1 MRKWKWWILVLVIGM
16 IAAAAVGII
25 REQRKASAVL
35 AKSYIMYDQW
45 GVLPEGDFS
54 DPEAIRMAIDNYD
67 TRWKQLHIGGHPFDS
82 TLEDWQIFSSAG
94 RYDVSVT
101 LGSWSED
108 WAPLFFLNHVAKVTV
123 RKDCVYVERGEDGK
137 YHITACVARDEVE
150 AKMAREDG
158 VWKEKEVR
166 NGGDAWMLRRYVLT
180 DAQSAAELLREWDSK
195 MNAAQ
200 KSALQDA
207 LQVTEQTYMTLEDA
221 VTAARTIDIDAFCP
235 LRP

>member
-1 MRKWKWWILVLVIGM
+1 MRKWKWWILVLAVLIVAG
-16 IAAAAVGII
+16 AAVGII
-25 REQRKASAVL
+25 REQREASAVL
-35 AKSYIMYDQW
+35 AESYIMYDQW
-45 GVLPEGDFS
+45 GVLPEGDPT
-54 DPEAIRMAIDNYD
+54 DPDAIQMAIDNYD
-67 TRWKQLHIGGHPFDS
+67 TRWKQLHIGRHPYNS
-82 TLEDWQIFSSAG
+82 TPEDWQIFSNAG

-101 LGSWSED
+101 LGGWSED

-123 RKDCVYVERGEDGK
+123 RKDCVYIERDEDDK
-137 YHITACVARDEVE
+137 YHITACIARDEVT

-166 NGGDAWMLRRYVLT
+166 NDGDAWMLRRYVLT
-180 DAQSAAELLREWDSK
+180 DAQSAAELLREWDNK

-207 LQVTEQTYMTLEDA
+207 LQVTERTYSTLDDA
-221 VTAARTIDIDAFCP
+221 VAAARTIDIDAFYP

>member
-1 MRKWKWWILVLVIGM
+1 MRKWKWWILGLAVLVV
-16 IAAAAVGII
+16 AAAAVGIV

-35 AKSYIMYDQW
+35 AESYIMYDQW

-54 DPEAIRMAIDNYD
+54 DPDAIQMAIDNYD
-67 TRWKQLHIGGHPFDS
+67 TRWRQLHIGGHPFNS
-82 TLEDWQIFSSAG
+82 TPEDWQIFSNAG

-101 LGSWSED
+101 LGGWSED

-123 RKDCVYVERGEDGK
+123 RKDCVYIERDEDDK
-137 YHITACVARDEVE
+137 YHITACIARDEVT

-166 NGGDAWMLRRYVLT
+166 NDGDAWMLRRYVLT
-180 DAQSAAELLREWDSK
+180 DAQSAAALLEEWDDK
-195 MNAAQ
+195 MTAAQ

-207 LQVTEQTYMTLEDA
+207 LQVTEQTYSTLDDA
-221 VTAARTIDIDAFCP
+221 VAAARTIDIDAFYP

>member
-1 MRKWKWWILVLVIGM
+1 MRKRKWWILMLAVLIVAG
-16 IAAAAVGII
+16 AAVGIV
-25 REQRKASAVL
+25 REQREASAVL
-35 AKSYIMYDQW
+35 AESYIMYDQW

-54 DPEAIRMAIDNYD
+54 DPDAIQMSIDAYD

-82 TLEDWQIFSSAG
+82 TLEDWQIFSNAG

-101 LGSWSED
+101 LGGWSED

-123 RKDCVYVERGEDGK
+123 RKDCVYIERDEDGK
-137 YHITACVARDEVE
+137 YHITACIARDEVT

-158 VWKEKEVR
+158 VWKEEEVR
-166 NGGDAWMLRRYVLT
+166 NGGDAWMLREYVLT
-180 DAQSAAELLREWDSK
+180 DAQSAAELLEEWDNK
-195 MNAAQ
+195 MTAAQ

-207 LQVTEQTYMTLEDA
+207 LQVTEQTYSTLEDA
-221 VTAARTIDIDAFCP
+221 VAAARTIDIDAFCP

>member
-1 MRKWKWWILVLVIGM
+1 
-16 IAAAAVGII
+16 
-25 REQRKASAVL
+25 
-35 AKSYIMYDQW
+35 MYDQW

-54 DPEAIRMAIDNYD
+54 DPDAIQMAIDNYD
-67 TRWKQLHIGGHPFDS
+67 TRWKQVHIGGHPYNS
-82 TLEDWQIFSSAG
+82 TPEDWQIFSSAG

-101 LGSWSED
+101 LGGWSED

-123 RKDCVYVERGEDGK
+123 RKDFVYIEQGNDGK
-137 YHITACVARDEVE
+137 YHITVCIARDEVT

-195 MNAAQ
+195 LNVAQ

-207 LQVTEQTYMTLEDA
+207 LQVTEQTHSNLDDA
-221 VTAARTIDIDAFCP
+221 IVAARTIDIDAFCP

>member
-1 MRKWKWWILVLVIGM
+1 MRKRKWWILGLAVLIV
-16 IAAAAVGII
+16 AAAAVGII

-35 AKSYIMYDQW
+35 AESYIMYGQW

-54 DPEAIRMAIDNYD
+54 DPDAIQMAIDNYD
-67 TRWKQLHIGGHPFDS
+67 TRWKRLHVGGHPFDS
-82 TLEDWQIFSSAG
+82 TPEDWQIFSNAG

-101 LGSWSED
+101 LGGWSED

-123 RKDCVYVERGEDGK
+123 RKDCVYIERDEDDK
-137 YHITACVARDEVE
+137 YHITACIARDEVT

-166 NGGDAWMLRRYVLT
+166 NDGDAWMLRRYVLT
-180 DAQSAAELLREWDSK
+180 DAQSAAELLKEWDNK

-207 LQVTEQTYMTLEDA
+207 LQVTEQTYSTLDDA
-221 VTAARTIDIDAFCP
+221 VAAARTIDIDAFYPLCP
-235 LRP
+235 

>member
-1 MRKWKWWILVLVIGM
+1 MRKRKWWILGLAVLVV
-16 IAAAAVGII
+16 AAAAVGII
-25 REQRKASAVL
+25 REQREASAVL
-35 AKSYIMYDQW
+35 AESYIMYDQW

-54 DPEAIRMAIDNYD
+54 DPDAIQLAIDNYD

-82 TLEDWQIFSSAG
+82 TLEDWQIFSNAG
-94 RYDVSVT
+94 RYDISVT
-101 LGSWSED
+101 LGGWSED

-123 RKDCVYVERGEDGK
+123 RKDCVFIEREEDGN
-137 YHITACVARDEVE
+137 YHITACIARDEVT

-166 NGGDAWMLRRYVLT
+166 NDGDAWMLRRYVLT
-180 DAQSAAELLREWDSK
+180 DAQSAAELLREWDNK

-207 LQVTEQTYMTLEDA
+207 LQVTEQTYSTLDDA
-221 VTAARTIDIDAFCP
+221 VAAARTIDIDAFYP

>member
-1 MRKWKWWILVLVIGM
+1 MRKRKWWILGLAVLVV
-16 IAAAAVGII
+16 AAAAVGII
-25 REQRKASAVL
+25 REQREASAVL
-35 AKSYIMYDQW
+35 AESYIMYDQW

-54 DPEAIRMAIDNYD
+54 DPDAIQLAIDNYD

-82 TLEDWQIFSSAG
+82 TLEDWQIFSNAG
-94 RYDVSVT
+94 RYDISVT
-101 LGSWSED
+101 LGGWSED

-123 RKDCVYVERGEDGK
+123 RKDCVFIEREEDGN
-137 YHITACVARDEVE
+137 YHITACIARDEVT

-166 NGGDAWMLRRYVLT
+166 NDGDAWMLRRYVLT
-180 DAQSAAELLREWDSK
+180 DAQSAAELLREWDNK

-207 LQVTEQTYMTLEDA
+207 LQVTEQTYSTLDDA
-221 VTAARTIDIDAFCP
+221 VAAARTIDIDAFCP

>member
-1 MRKWKWWILVLVIGM
+1 MRKRKWWILGLAVLVV
-16 IAAAAVGII
+16 AAAAVGII
-25 REQRKASAVL
+25 REQREASAVL
-35 AKSYIMYDQW
+35 AESYIMYDQW

-54 DPEAIRMAIDNYD
+54 DPDAIQLAIDNYD

-82 TLEDWQIFSSAG
+82 TLEDWQIFSNAG
-94 RYDVSVT
+94 RYDISVT
-101 LGSWSED
+101 LGGWSED

-123 RKDCVYVERGEDGK
+123 RKDCVFIEREEDGN
-137 YHITACVARDEVE
+137 YHITACIARDEVT

-158 VWKEKEVR
+158 VWKAKEVR
-166 NGGDAWMLRRYVLT
+166 NDGDAWMLRRYVLT

-207 LQVTEQTYMTLEDA
+207 LQVTEQTYSTLDDA
-221 VTAARTIDIDAFCP
+221 VAAARTIDIDAFYP

>member
-1 MRKWKWWILVLVIGM
+1 MRKWKWWILVLAVLIVAGV
-16 IAAAAVGII
+16 AVGII

-35 AKSYIMYDQW
+35 AESYIMYDQW

-54 DPEAIRMAIDNYD
+54 DPDAIQMAIDNYD
-67 TRWKQLHIGGHPFDS
+67 TWWKQVHIGGHPYNS
-82 TLEDWQIFSSAG
+82 TPEDWQIFSSAG

-101 LGSWSED
+101 LGGWSED

-123 RKDCVYVERGEDGK
+123 RKDFVYIEQGNDDK
-137 YHITACVARDEVE
+137 YHITVCIARDEVT
-150 AKMAREDG
+150 AKMAREGG

-195 MNAAQ
+195 LNVAQ

-207 LQVTEQTYMTLEDA
+207 LQVTEQTHSNLDDA
-221 VTAARTIDIDAFCP
+221 IVAARTIDIDAFCP